1 MSNYTKTR
9 SPQGN
14 MHDPRKMRSPKM
26 HPQHSKAVKS
36 KIQPASNSTRTGD
49 VVSDESEIDNHQGD
63 GNTPENDEDSDDE
76 PNAFALSGAP
86 GPGRNGQRLAGLDRK
101 NAQLI
106 DEEDAIAGAVDDDD
120 YDGVE
125 DVSDSEDEDS
135 EKVILR
141 AAEQELIAEYE
152 SKRPDTASSMSNGVT
167 GLALTEDQDAALAR
181 RLSLQSDDG
190 NDIFEELDFSQDP
203 FGGLSASN
211 SVYQQILADA
221 EEDLASWRSPVSKL
235 GRENSVQSNGNEKK
249 VRFAET
255 VSSRSSS
262 LSSEEEDP
270 RDTFPDL
277 FDDVED
283 PMLRSQFLL
292 DTEMAIDDDNASEF
306 EYDLDQYEKGAYHV
320 AQESDDSDS
329 DISSSDSEDDG
340 DTTDEEDPA
349 DQLVRLREIKAKQAA
364 KRGPLP
370 PANTPVSTPT
380 TPVGS
385 RKSSVASRPG
395 KPKVRSKPMSGTF
408 EHDPTQAHVKA
419 DVNGSG
425 VRLVCPT
432 KPSKEEAAFF
442 DRARQAHAR
451 NGSPG
456 AAFEW
461 TVSTPRAQSAPQ
473 RPFTAKS
480 TLGTMFDGNLDFLRH
495 NDDSG
500 IATEFLEQATRNSS
514 VRSSFASSDTMR
526 GSSQDMDGSDVDMG
540 EYVHGM
546 DESETEADNEPSSA
560 AVLSPTSDSF
570 PDFGHE
576 TSPMHQSAGAVDHLS
591 TGLVSSFRNN
601 QQFARQISSLAAHPA
616 QRAQTSEANALQKGR
631 RAAANTPMT
640 PARKNRSS
648 QDLTRTGAGVAK
660 SSASPLVQKH
670 RRSRGNS
677 LSQTLSLDRFA
688 DARKH

>member
-1 MSNYTKTR
+1 MSNYTKNR

-26 HPQHSKAVKS
+26 NPQCSKAAKS
-36 KIQPASNSTRTGD
+36 RMQTASNSTRTGD
-49 VVSDESEIDNHQGD
+49 VVSDESEIDNHRGD
-63 GNTPENDEDSDDE
+63 GNTPENDDDSDDE

-101 NAQLI
+101 HAQLI

-120 YDGVE
+120 YGGVE
-125 DVSDSEDEDS
+125 DVSDSEDDDS
-135 EKVILR
+135 EKVVLR
-141 AAEQELIAEYE
+141 AAEQELIAEFE
-152 SKRPDTASSMSNGVT
+152 SQRPETANSMSNGMT
-167 GLALTEDQDAALAR
+167 GLTLTEDEDAALAR

-221 EEDLASWRSPVSKL
+221 EEDLASWRSPAGKL
-235 GRENSVQSNGNEKK
+235 ARENSMQSNGNEKK

-262 LSSEEEDP
+262 LSSEDEDP

-277 FDDVED
+277 FDEAED
-283 PMLRSQFLL
+283 PMLRSQFLM

-306 EYDLDQYEKGAYHV
+306 EYDLDQYEKGTYHIS
-320 AQESDDSDS
+320 QESDDSDS

-370 PANTPVSTPT
+370 PTNTPVSTPT

-385 RKSSVASRPG
+385 RKSSIARPG
-395 KPKVRSKPMSGTF
+395 KLKVRSKPMSGTF

-425 VRLVCPT
+425 VRLVGPT

-442 DRARQAHAR
+442 DRARQAHGR

-456 AAFEW
+456 GAFEW
-461 TVSTPRAQSAPQ
+461 TVATPRAQSAPQ

-495 NDDSG
+495 NDNSG
-500 IATEFLEQATRNSS
+500 IATEFLLQATRNSS

-526 GSSQDMDGSDVDMG
+526 GSSQDIDGSDVDMG
-540 EYVHGM
+540 DFVHGM
-546 DESETEADNEPSSA
+546 EESESEADNESPPD
-560 AVLSPTSDSF
+560 AVLSPTSDGF
-570 PDFGHE
+570 PDFAHD
-576 TSPMHQSAGAVDHLS
+576 TSPMHQSAGAVEHLS
-591 TGLVSSFRNN
+591 AVNVSSFRNN
-601 QQFARQISSLAAHPA
+601 QQRARQISSLAAHPA

-640 PARKNRSS
+640 PVRKNRGS